1 MLRIHYFI
9 YNVKNIFYCLL
20 ITKNRSSV
28 SLTQCI
34 PIARYELPGTIEV
47 YVNHVTI
54 ERFELPS
61 SQLCFL
67 YIKALLINDQECTD
81 PEKNSKEMYCFYS
94 NL

>member
-1 MLRIHYFI
+1 MLLIHYFI
-9 YNVKNIFYCLL
+9 NNVNKLFYCLL

-28 SLTQCI
+28 SQTQCI

-54 ERFELPS
+54 ERFELPL

-67 YIKALLINDQECTD
+67 YGSVFDFMQRHTD
-81 PEKNSKEMYCFYS
+81 ISPRVAACSQGRN
-94 NL
+94 